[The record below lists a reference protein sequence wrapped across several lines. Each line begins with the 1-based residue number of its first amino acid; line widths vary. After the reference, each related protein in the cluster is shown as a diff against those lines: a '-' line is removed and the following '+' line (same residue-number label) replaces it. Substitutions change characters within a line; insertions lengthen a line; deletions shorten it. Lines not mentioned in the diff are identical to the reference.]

1 MVRFFIH
8 RPIFSSV
15 IAIITALAGAIAMVV
30 LPISQFPNVVP
41 PTVQVAA
48 TYNGADALTVASAV
62 TMPLENQINGVE
74 GMLYMSSNSTNNGAS
89 TITVTF
95 KVGYDLNIGAVD
107 VLNRVQSA
115 IPQLPKPVQ
124 DLGVTINKQSTN
136 LTLVVSLISTDGAYD
151 STFLSNYANIIVQPV
166 LSRVNGVGSITLFGL
181 LQYSM
186 RVWLDPERLTA
197 MNISPVDVANAIKD
211 QNQQAAIGSVG
222 AAPTAG
228 SPSFNLTLVT
238 KGRLQSEKDF
248 SDIIVRTG
256 PDGAVVRISDIGRVE
271 LGAYQY
277 SSTSNLNGGSTGTVG
292 IYQLPSANAYSVA
305 EDVQE
310 QMRRLEPLLPPGVKW
325 QVTYDSTKFVSASI
339 DELIKTLVEAG
350 LLVLAVIYIFLQ
362 SGRATLI
369 PMIAIPVSIV
379 GTFAIM
385 AAAGFSINTLTLLGL
400 VLAIGLVVD
409 DSIIVVENV
418 YRQLEL
424 GAPNGL
430 VAAERAMAE
439 VAGPI
444 VATSSVLLAVFIP
457 ASLMPGITGQ
467 LYNQFALTIAFSIA
481 LSMVNSLTL
490 SPALCAVFLS
500 KPHKTTFKPFV
511 LFNEGFEW
519 ATHKYSGFVR
529 WLAHRWWII
538 AVTFV
543 MGALGVVFMLER
555 TPTAFIP
562 NEDQGYYFVAVQ
574 MPAGCSLARTEAM
587 GKKVLDI
594 VRKDPAVVDVIEING
609 YNLITSVTSTNAGF
623 IIVVLKPWDQRDPFT
638 ENARAIIMR
647 AAPALMSMPE
657 GLAMPFPPPPI
668 PGLGTVAG
676 WQLQLE
682 DVNGQGFNFLAEA
695 ANDLMEALAKRPE
708 LASVT
713 TPFQSQV
720 PMVRIAIDRTKAM
733 NYGLAM
739 GDVFAAMGQ
748 TLGQAF
754 VNNFNE
760 FNQVYNVMVQADAA
774 GRMNVGDVFKLYVR
788 NKDGDMVPLTSFAD
802 FHFEVGTD
810 NATRY
815 NLYNTIQLNGSTG
828 PGYGSGDSIKALEE
842 EAARVLPDGVSYEW
856 TGTTYQQI
864 ESGSYAPYVFAMA
877 IIAVYLLLAALYES
891 WILPLNVLLAVTFAV
906 LGALLLMHFRG
917 RSLDVYAQIGL
928 VMLVGLAAKNAI
940 LIVEFA
946 KVRYD
951 GGEGIIDA
959 AVNASHQRLRP
970 IMMTAIA
977 FILGIAPLVVAVG
990 AGANSRQ
997 SIGTTVMGGMIGSAT
1012 MDQLVVPVFF
1022 VMILGIASKF
1032 GGAKRMPHG
1041 GGTPE
1046 PSPSGEAPPQQ
1057 H

>member
-8 RPIFSSV
+8 RPIFASV
-15 IAIITALAGAIAMVV
+15 IAIITALAGAIAMLV
-30 LPISQFPNVVP
+30 LPIAQFPNVVP
-41 PTVQVAA
+41 PTVQVSA

-74 GMLYMSSNSTNNGAS
+74 GMLYMSSNSTNNGS
-89 TITVTF
+89 SVITVTF
-95 KVGYDLNIGAVD
+95 EVGYDLNIGAVD

-115 IPQLPKPVQ
+115 IPQLPKQVQ
-124 DLGVTINKQSTN
+124 DLGVSINKQSTN
-136 LTLVVSLISTDGAYD
+136 LTVVVSLLSPDGSYD
-151 STFLSNYANIIVQPV
+151 STFLSNYANAIVQPV
-166 LSRVNGVGSITLFGL
+166 LSRVDGVGTITIFGL

-186 RVWLDPERLTA
+186 RVWLDTERLTA
-197 MNISPVDVANAIKD
+197 MNLSPQDVAAAVYD

-222 AAPTAG
+222 APPTAG
-228 SPSFNLTLVT
+228 SPSFTLTLVT
-238 KGRLQSEKDF
+238 QGRLTAAKDF
-248 SDIIVRTG
+248 EDIVVRTG
-256 PDGAVVRISDIGRVE
+256 SDGAVVRVRDVGRVE

-277 SSTSNLNGGSTGTVG
+277 SSTSSLNGGSTGTLG
-292 IYQLPSANAYSVA
+292 IYQLPTANAYNVV
-305 EDVQE
+305 EKVTE
-310 QMRRLEPLLPPGVKW
+310 QMKRLEPLLPPGVKW

-339 DELIKTLVEAG
+339 EELIKTLVEAG
-350 LLVLAVIYIFLQ
+350 LLVLAVIFIFLQ

-424 GAPNGL
+424 GAPNGV

-490 SPALCAVFLS
+490 SPALCAVFLQ

-511 LFNEGFEW
+511 LFNEGFDW

-543 MGALGVVFMLER
+543 MGALGVFYMLER

-562 NEDQGYYFVAVQ
+562 NEDQGYYFVGVQ
-574 MPAGCSLARTEAM
+574 MPAGCSLERTEAVS
-587 GKKVLDI
+587 KKVLDI
-594 VRKDPAVVDVIEING
+594 VREDPAVVDVIENNG
-609 YNLITSVTSTNAGF
+609 FNLMTNVTQTNAAF

-638 ENARAIIMR
+638 ENARAVITR
-647 AAPALMSMPE
+647 AAPKLLAIPE
-657 GLAMPFPPPPI
+657 GTAMPFPPPPI

-682 DVNGQGFNFLAEA
+682 DVNGQGFNFLAGA
-695 ANDLMEALAKRPE
+695 ANDLMEALQKRPE
-708 LASVT
+708 IAGITS
-713 TPFQSQV
+713 PFQSQV
-720 PMVRIAIDRTKAM
+720 PMVRIKIDRAKAM
-733 NYGLAM
+733 NYGLNMA
-739 GDVFAAMGQ
+739 DIFSAMGQ
-748 TLGQAF
+748 TLGQSF
-754 VNNFNE
+754 INNFNE

-774 GRMNVGDVFKLYVR
+774 SRMRLSDAFKLYVR
-788 NKDGDMVPLTSFAD
+788 NKQGGMVPLNSFAEYE
-802 FHFEVGTD
+802 FIVGTD

-828 PGYGSGDSIKALEE
+828 AGYGSGDSIKALEE

-1046 PSPSGEAPPQQ
+1046 PSPSGEAPPPQ